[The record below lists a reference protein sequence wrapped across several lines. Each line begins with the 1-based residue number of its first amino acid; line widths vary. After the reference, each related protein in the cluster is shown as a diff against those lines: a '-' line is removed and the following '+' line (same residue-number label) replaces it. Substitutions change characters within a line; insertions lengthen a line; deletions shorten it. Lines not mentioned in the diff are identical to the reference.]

1 MIENIDENMG
11 RLVKKLDELELSEN
25 TIVIFM
31 TDNGT
36 AGGVAGGGKG
46 GKRGQPPAPDGWKGF
61 NDGMRGKKGSEYD
74 GGHRVPF
81 FIRWPAGGIGGGCD
95 VERLAAHVD
104 VLPTLADLC
113 GLKTD
118 RRVPLDGTS
127 LASALRD
134 ANVAWPER
142 TLFVHSQRIEH
153 PEKWRKSAVM
163 TERWRLVNGQELFDI
178 QADPG
183 QVTDLAAQQPQVVAR
198 LRADYDRWWKGLSQ
212 RFGEYVE
219 IAIGSDAEDPARITC
234 HDWHG
239 AGVPWNQGAVR
250 NGPYANGFWAIDVER
265 DGTYEFTLR
274 HQPTAAKFPLGA
286 ATARLMI
293 GEVDQTQAVEEGATG
308 VTFTA
313 KLEAG
318 KTRMQTWLTDAN
330 GKSRGA
336 FFVCVRRLP

>member
-1 MIENIDENMG
+1 MIRDYL
-11 RLVKKLDELELSEN
+11 RLSMKSLRHRSLRSWLTVLG
-25 TIVIFM
+25 IVV
-31 TDNGT
+31 
-36 AGGVAGGGKG
+36 GVA
-46 GKRGQPPAPDGWKGF
+46 A
-61 NDGMRGKKGSEYD
+61 
-74 GGHRVPF
+74 
-81 FIRWPAGGIGGGCD
+81 
-95 VERLAAHVD
+95 
-104 VLPTLADLC
+104 
-113 GLKTD
+113 
-118 RRVPLDGTS
+118 
-127 LASALRD
+127 
-134 ANVAWPER
+134 
-142 TLFVHSQRIEH
+142 
-153 PEKWRKSAVM
+153 
-163 TERWRLVNGQELFDI
+163 
-178 QADPG
+178 
-183 QVTDLAAQQPQVVAR
+183 VVA
-198 LRADYDRWWKGLSQ
+198 L
-212 RFGEYVE
+212 